1 MSLAA
6 FGVRKPVVAN
16 LVMFAIIGAGI
27 VFGLSLRREFFPES
41 EARQISITAPYP
53 GAAPDEVEQTLAVKI
68 EDAVADLDDIKDP
81 DDPDDAED
89 GYILGCQAKP
99 TSPELEVEY

>member
-68 EDAVADLDDIKDP
+68 EDAVA
-81 DDPDDAED
+81 
-89 GYILGCQAKP
+89 
-99 TSPELEVEY
+99 TSTTSRN